1 MSAQGRG
8 KTQAQGDAR
17 GRGRARAQG
26 DAQPRGGA
34 LGAEKAQPQEDMQQ
48 QGSAQAQG
56 MAGEGGVGAAGRADA
71 AGLGAGAAAGSDGA
85 PGFGGVP
92 KQVVIATNNAHK
104 LEEIGRILAPCGW
117 EFHTLG
123 EYGDFPEP
131 VEDADSFEGNAR
143 IKAQAA
149 LAATGVAA
157 IADDSGLQVD
167 VLDGRPGVWSSRYA
181 GPDASDADNNAKLL
195 SELTGVPQGE
205 RTARFAST
213 IVFIDTDGSELVAR
227 GSCEGRIAD
236 APRGGN
242 GFGYDPLFAPDALD
256 GRTMAE
262 ASPAEKD
269 AISHRGAA
277 LADFLRQA
285 LM

>member
-1 MSAQGRG
+1 M
-8 KTQAQGDAR
+8 
-17 GRGRARAQG
+17 
-26 DAQPRGGA
+26 
-34 LGAEKAQPQEDMQQ
+34 QPQ
-48 QGSAQAQG
+48 GGAQAQAL
-56 MAGEGGVGAAGRADA
+56 AGEGGVGAAGAAGVAGFGAVADTDA
-71 AGLGAGAAAGSDGA
+71 APGIDATSGSSGIDAAPAASGTPGADD
-85 PGFGGVP
+85 VP

-104 LEEIGRILAPCGW
+104 LEEIGRIMAPCGW
-117 EFHTLG
+117 ELHTLG

-149 LAATGVAA
+149 LVATGLSA

-167 VLDGRPGVWSSRYA
+167 ALDGRPGVWSSRYA
-181 GPDASDADNNAKLL
+181 GADASDADNNAKLL
-195 SELTGVPQGE
+195 SELAGVPQGE

-213 IVFIDTDGSELVAR
+213 IVFIDVDGSELVAR
-227 GSCEGRIAD
+227 GTCEGRIAD

-242 GFGYDPLFAPDALD
+242 GFGYDPLFVPDALD

-262 ASPAEKD
+262 ASPVEKD

-277 LADFLRQA
+277 LADLLRQVRA
-285 LM
+285 LALARP